1 MAEIRASRRLTSGST
16 VTAFPPLRG
25 YKSARVPGVKSRSR
39 IMMGRRYRRRNSLGS
54 VVTDVVR
61 VAARLPWW
69 GALLVGFLA
78 YLVISI
84 GLGGYLEGK
93 LAAQEGSQFYLV
105 LQARFGRL
113 IRLTDWV
120 GYASLVV
127 GAFFAIRN
135 HFFGAN
141 AQNTEKGIVGVVA
154 RILGRSID

>member
-1 MAEIRASRRLTSGST
+1 
-16 VTAFPPLRG
+16 
-25 YKSARVPGVKSRSR
+25 
-39 IMMGRRYRRRNSLGS
+39 MGRRYRRRNSLGS

-93 LAAQEGSQFYLV
+93 LAVQEGSQFYPV

-120 GYASLVV
+120 GYASMVV